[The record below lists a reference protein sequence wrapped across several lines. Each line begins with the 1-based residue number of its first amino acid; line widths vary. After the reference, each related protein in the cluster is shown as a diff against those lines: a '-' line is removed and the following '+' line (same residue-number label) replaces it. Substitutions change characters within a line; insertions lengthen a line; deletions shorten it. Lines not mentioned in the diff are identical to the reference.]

1 LLNNVSSEQRSL
13 VRFLLI
19 YLGSTFLLF
28 SLVSWIFYVSGK
40 HYLLDEQRETLK
52 YQSENIKSKLRILH
66 KSFDDI
72 LIYPGSK
79 AFDSAIY
86 DLDKAYVFGTFEK
99 RPTLEHSDHYS
110 DEKRLYYVAKMEP
123 YHLGAAYLLVSKKID
138 KSPII
143 TLQKNIVWFM
153 LGAGLFFTI
162 LGYFL
167 GRLFIAPMRDAIE
180 QMNHFIQD
188 TTHELNTPISTI
200 LTNIELIETYGKY
213 EKSEELQRI
222 EIASKT
228 LSRIYEDLTYLN
240 LNHDYHRQIEPVNIT
255 KMIEERM
262 VYFSAMIQSKG
273 LTTRLELIPEKIL
286 EMDPNDGVRLI
297 DNLLSNAIK
306 YNKTKGTLTV
316 KLTDE
321 SLRIIDTGIG
331 IAQKDLTSISK
342 RFKRANKSEGGFG
355 IGLDI
360 VNQVVNSYGFVLY
373 ITSELKKGT
382 EVMVKWEK

>member
-1 LLNNVSSEQRSL
+1 MLSSEQRSL

-28 SLVSWIFYVSGK
+28 SLASWIFYMSAK
-40 HYLLDEQRETLK
+40 HDLLDQQRETLK

-66 KSFDDI
+66 KSFDDT

-86 DLDKAYVFGTFEK
+86 DLDKAYIFGTFK
-99 RPTLEHSDHYS
+99 NKPTLVKNDHYR
-110 DEKRLYYVAKMEP
+110 DENRLYYVTKIEP
-123 YHLGAAYLLVSKKID
+123 YYLGVAYLMVSKEID
-138 KSPII
+138 KSPI
-143 TLQKNIVWFM
+143 TALQEKIIWFM
-153 LGAGLFFTI
+153 LGAGLFFTT
-162 LGYFL
+162 LGYLL
-167 GRLFIAPMRDAIE
+167 GKLFTAPMRDSIE

-200 LTNIELIETYGKY
+200 LANIEMIETYGKY

-240 LNHDYHRQIEPVNIT
+240 LNNDYYREVKSVNIT
-255 KMIEERM
+255 KLIEERI
-262 VYFSAMIQSKG
+262 VYFSTMLQSRG
-273 LTTRLELIPEKIL
+273 ITTRLELIPQKML
-286 EMDPNDGVRLI
+286 EIDPNDGIRLI

-306 YNKTKGTLTV
+306 YNKIKGTLTV
-316 KLTDE
+316 KLTEE

-331 IAQKDLTSISK
+331 IAQKDLKDISK

-360 VNQVVNSYGFVLY
+360 VNQVVNSYGFVLH
-373 ITSELKKGT
+373 ITSQLNKGT
-382 EVMVKWEK
+382 EVEIRWEK

>member
-1 LLNNVSSEQRSL
+1 MLNSEQRSL

-28 SLVSWIFYVSGK
+28 SLASWIFYVSSK
-40 HYLLDEQRETLK
+40 HHLLDEQRETLK

-66 KSFDDI
+66 KSFDGR

-79 AFDSAIY
+79 TFDSAIF
-86 DLDKAYVFGTFEK
+86 DLDKAYIFGTFEN
-99 RPTLEHSDHYS
+99 RPILEQNDHYS
-110 DEKRLYYVAKMEP
+110 DEKRLYHVVKIEP
-123 YHLGAAYLLVSKKID
+123 YYLGAAYLIVSKEID
-138 KSPII
+138 KGPISA
-143 TLQKNIVWFM
+143 LQEKIIWFM
-153 LGAGLFFTI
+153 LAAGVFFTT

-167 GRLFIAPMRDAIE
+167 GRLFTAPMRDSIE

-200 LTNIELIETYGKY
+200 LTNIEMIETYGKHD
-213 EKSEELQRI
+213 KSEELQRI

-240 LNHDYHRQIEPVNIT
+240 LNNDYYREVQSVDIT
-255 KMIEERM
+255 KLIEERM
-262 VYFSAMIQSKG
+262 VYFSTMLQSRG
-273 LTTRLELIPEKIL
+273 ITIRLELVPEKIL
-286 EMDPNDGVRLI
+286 KIDRNDGVRLI

-306 YNKTKGTLTV
+306 YNKKNGTLTV
-316 KLTDE
+316 KLTEE

-331 IAQKDLTSISK
+331 IAQKDLKDISK

-360 VNQVVNSYGFVLY
+360 VNQVVDSYGFVLH

-382 EVMVKWEK
+382 EVEVRWEK

>member
-1 LLNNVSSEQRSL
+1 MLNSEQSSL

-28 SLVSWIFYVSGK
+28 SLASWIFYMSAK
-40 HYLLDEQRETLK
+40 HDLLDQQRETLK
-52 YQSENIKSKLRILH
+52 YQSENIKSKLRLLH
-66 KSFDDI
+66 KSFDGK
-72 LIYPGSK
+72 LIYPGGNS
-79 AFDSAIY
+79 FDSAIF
-86 DLDKAYVFGTFEK
+86 DLDKAYIFGTFEK

-110 DEKRLYYVAKMEP
+110 DEKRLYHVAKMEP
-123 YHLGAAYLLVSKKID
+123 YHLGAAYLMVSKEID
-138 KSPII
+138 KSPIAA
-143 TLQKNIVWFM
+143 LQEKIIWFM
-153 LGAGLFFTI
+153 LAAGLFFTT

-167 GRLFIAPMRDAIE
+167 GRLFTAPMRDSIE

-200 LTNIELIETYGKY
+200 LTNIEMIETYGKY

-240 LNHDYHRQIEPVNIT
+240 LNNDYYREVKSVNVT
-255 KMIEERM
+255 KLIEERM
-262 VYFSAMIQSKG
+262 VYFSTMLQSRG
-273 LTTRLELIPEKIL
+273 ITTRLELIPQKML
-286 EMDPNDGVRLI
+286 EIDPNDGIRLI

-306 YNKTKGTLTV
+306 YNKTKGSLTV
-316 KLTDE
+316 KLTEE

-331 IAQKDLTSISK
+331 IAQKDLKDISK

-360 VNQVVNSYGFVLY
+360 VNQVVNSYGFVLH
-373 ITSELKKGT
+373 ITSQLNKGT
-382 EVMVKWEK
+382 EVEIRWKK

>member
-1 LLNNVSSEQRSL
+1 LLNSEQRSL

-28 SLVSWIFYVSGK
+28 SLASWIFYVSSK
-40 HYLLDEQRETLK
+40 HHLLDEQRETLK

-66 KSFDDI
+66 KSFDGR

-79 AFDSAIY
+79 TFDSAIF
-86 DLDKAYVFGTFEK
+86 DLDKAYIFGTFEN
-99 RPTLEHSDHYS
+99 RPILEQNDHYN
-110 DEKRLYYVAKMEP
+110 DEKRLYHVVKIEP
-123 YHLGAAYLLVSKKID
+123 HYLGAAYLMVSKEID
-138 KSPII
+138 KGPISA
-143 TLQKNIVWFM
+143 LQEKIIWFM
-153 LGAGLFFTI
+153 LAAGVFFTT

-167 GRLFIAPMRDAIE
+167 GRLFTAPMRDSIE

-200 LTNIELIETYGKY
+200 LTNIEMIETYGKHD
-213 EKSEELQRI
+213 KSEELQRI

-240 LNHDYHRQIEPVNIT
+240 LNNDYYREVQSVDIT
-255 KMIEERM
+255 KLIEERM
-262 VYFSAMIQSKG
+262 VYFSTMLQSRG
-273 LTTRLELIPEKIL
+273 ITIRLELVPEKIL
-286 EMDPNDGVRLI
+286 KIDRNDGVRLI

-306 YNKTKGTLTV
+306 YNKKNGTLTV
-316 KLTDE
+316 KLTKE

-331 IAQKDLTSISK
+331 IAQKDLKDISK

-360 VNQVVNSYGFVLY
+360 VNQVVDSYGFVLH

-382 EVMVKWEK
+382 EVEVRWEK